1 MTETIA
7 DGISAVG
14 LVAGFPLLLLAFMIS
29 LERLETWGLRDEVDE
44 ERPPEAHDAVQAAVE
59 EIEQLS
65 AGTAELDTESAP
77 AGRARR

>member
-7 DGISAVG
+7 DGLSAVG

-29 LERLETWGLRDEVDE
+29 LERLETWGLRDEIDE
-44 ERPPEAHDAVQAAVE
+44 ERPPEAHDKVQAAVE

>member
-7 DGISAVG
+7 DGLSAVG

-44 ERPPEAHDAVQAAVE
+44 ERPPEAQDAVQAAVE